1 MLSVSEA
8 RAAILARVAPL
19 PPVRQELDDALGR
32 VLAGDAVSAVT
43 IPPFANSAMD
53 GFAVRAADCIT
64 ASEQSPV
71 ILRVIEDLPA
81 GRVAAFAVTA
91 GAALRI
97 MTGAPVPA
105 GADAVVPVELT
116 SMSSLDVVLT
126 RPVPMGANLREAGED
141 VRAGE
146 CVVAAG
152 TVLRAAELG
161 VLASIG
167 MVSVAVVPAPRV
179 ALVTTG
185 DELVDAATIP
195 GPGQIRDSNMYSLTA
210 QVRLAGGV
218 PVRYPRIEDRLEA
231 MIDVFRAARAGA
243 DVIVTNGAVSVGDY
257 DFVKPALAAL
267 GADQVFW
274 KVAQKPGKPLAFWLF
289 DGVPVFGA
297 PGNPVS
303 AMVCFEEY
311 VRPALR
317 SLGGFGLLHRPEV
330 VARLDGG
337 YRKASADGKQHF
349 ARVVATETGAGWVAR
364 STGAQGSG
372 ILSSMVRANALAL
385 IPPETVE
392 LPAGASVMLHLI
404 DQPED
409 H

>member
-32 VLAGDAVSAVT
+32 VLAADTVAAVT

-53 GFAVRAADCIT
+53 GFAVRAADCMA

-71 ILRVIEDLPA
+71 VLRVIEDLPA
-81 GRVAAFAVTA
+81 GRVATLAVTA
-91 GAALRI
+91 GTALRI

-126 RPVPMGANLREAGED
+126 RPVPRGANLRQPGED

-167 MVSVAVVPAPRV
+167 VVAVAVVPAPRV
-179 ALVTTG
+179 AVVTTG
-185 DELVDAATIP
+185 DELVDAASEP
-195 GPGQIRDSNMYSLTA
+195 GPGQIRDSNIHSLTG

-218 PVRYPRIEDRLEA
+218 PIQYPRVADRLEA
-231 MIDVFRAARAGA
+231 MIDVFRTARAGA

-257 DFVKPALAAL
+257 DFVKPALAVL
-267 GADQVFW
+267 GAEQVFW
-274 KVAQKPGKPLAFWLF
+274 GVAQRPGKPLAFWLL

-303 AMVCFEEY
+303 AMLCFEEY

-317 SLGGFGLLHRPEV
+317 SLGGFHLLHRPEI

-337 YRKASADGKQHF
+337 YRKTSADGKQHF

-372 ILSSMVRANALAL
+372 ILSSMTRANALAL

-392 LPAGASVMLHLI
+392 LPAGAPVVLHLI
-404 DQPED
+404 DRPED